1 VAVVLGLILIVIVG
15 LSPLAGRAIARSI
28 KGRRVQPDTRHADE
42 RQFSYRT
49 MVLVIAATVIV
60 SAVVDAVLSP
70 LAAAVVFFAL
80 GILALGFV
88 IAQVRRSRP
97 DGSRTSTS

>member
-1 VAVVLGLILIVIVG
+1 VLGLVLIVIVG

-28 KGRRVQPDTRHADE
+28 KGRRGHPDTPRADE
-42 RQFSYRT
+42 RPLSYRT
-49 MVLVIAATVIV
+49 MFLVVAATVIL

-80 GILALGFV
+80 AILALGFV
-88 IAQVRRSRP
+88 ISRVGRSRP
-97 DGSRTSTS
+97 DGSRTPTS